1 MVLLNLPG
9 YQSLEFFHQGAEN
22 LLFTGRQ
29 SDSEREV
36 VLKTT
41 VTDTPSLEQFAR
53 WRREFE
59 TLQSLEGSA
68 TVEPIECVVV
78 DNRPIL
84 VLERFRG
91 ASLQE
96 VRLTETGLFL
106 RLALRLVEALDSL
119 HLRGYV
125 HQRLTPE
132 TILVNS
138 EQTEVRLINLDQAS
152 RSPGVPSDQTFRASL
167 SFIAP
172 EQTGRVERTVDF
184 RTDLYALGGI
194 FYQLLT
200 GRPPHREEDQAAL
213 IHAQIARLPEPPH
226 LVAEVPP
233 TVSQLVMKL
242 LAKSETERYQSCSGL
257 HFDLS
262 RCLEEWEIGGDISK
276 FRPGQ
281 LDVSY
286 RLEMPERLYGR
297 DSQLTSLLEA
307 FEKARGGEVVWVQL
321 RGNSGVGK
329 STLAKAARKKFI
341 RQGGL
346 FVAGKFQ
353 PYHQNR
359 PYHALLESFEELALI
374 FLGETE
380 QGLKLWKKRILE
392 AVSPNGALIT
402 ELAPLLGELLGPQPE
417 LSALNPTESLNR
429 FQLVVQDFLT
439 AVGTPEHPL
448 VILLE
453 DLHWADHPTLDLLKV
468 ILTNRLQRNLLIVG
482 TFRDGE
488 KDYSQ
493 SLKQLFDS
501 LQERAVTTY
510 DISVDPFNLHELTLL
525 TGETLSSR
533 PSKELQLAEFLLERT
548 GGNPFFVRQLLELLR
563 ESGKLKVAGGLWDWD
578 PEALRTV
585 EMTDSVAEM
594 MAGRIQTLDAKTQSI
609 LGIAACVGSHFEAEV
624 LESISDYDRS
634 EVTEALNS
642 CAREGLLHL
651 IVSDRRS
658 QELKSRYSFAHDQIQ
673 AAAYSLLGKAERPRF
688 HCLIGEH
695 LLTKT
700 EPDKGGDRIFDVVSH
715 LNLGA
720 DQHKDTSRRLRLN
733 IDAGQRALQAAAY
746 RSAMSYL
753 LTALELLGPEGW
765 ENDYDLT
772 LLAHIEAAEAAYL
785 SADFETVDRLTNEV
799 VARARDNLTIA
810 RIYEVKVQALMAER
824 RLPEAVETGF
834 RALALLGEEMPA
846 RATAQQVAE
855 EFEAVRNAVPDSQI
869 EALGELQL
877 MVCPQ
882 KLAAMRML
890 VTVFSSVYLSQPE
903 YLPILAC
910 RQVRL
915 SALHGN
921 APQSAYSYAAY
932 GLLLC
937 GPLDD
942 PKTGYRFGTVALG
955 LLESRNEVRMKA
967 RVWHVVMTF
976 TRPWK
981 DHLQTTLA
989 PLLEAHRSGLVS
1001 GDFEYSAF
1009 AALVHCY
1016 FSYFAG
1022 LGLGEVEQK
1031 FESFG
1036 PVIARTGQKTTLRYL
1051 DIWRR
1056 MIQDLKCKPVFPTG
1070 TRGDFSDQNLEA
1082 LAGDRTA
1089 LFFVHFTRMNLEYTY
1104 SRFHDAAS
1112 SSERAGRYLDGVTAN
1127 ICSAIYLFWDAL
1139 ILLALFRVEADSE
1152 LTVSARNHLSKL
1164 SELADHSPGNFL
1176 HKVRLIEAE
1185 LARNENREGDA
1196 LRLYEQAMEG
1206 AASNGYLQEEALAF
1220 ELAAEFYGEMG
1231 LPRLARYHFT
1241 QAVSRYARWGASGK
1255 VEHMQN
1261 QTVTPL
1267 PVSES
1272 SPAAP
1277 TMDLDSILK
1286 ASQAISKELVLPEL
1300 VSALLR
1306 ISMENA
1312 GSDRALLLLQEEDEL
1327 MVYAERTL
1335 RQEEQVRFFSGVR
1348 YDSWG
1353 DDGSPLLP
1361 SSVINFVKRTHEQ
1374 IIESRGASRFDRDPY
1389 FEVCQPQ
1396 SFLCGPLVHRG
1407 QLVGL
1412 LYLEN
1417 HLTKNAFTTT
1427 RLEVLRLL
1435 SGHAAISIHN
1445 AQLFRNLE
1453 AAGRELER
1461 REQQLAQFLEAV
1473 PIGIFVTND
1482 QGEPS
1487 YANSAAKAILG
1498 SGVAPGTPK
1507 EQLAQV
1513 YGIYLA
1519 GTDRLYP
1526 SERLPV
1532 ALALKGES
1540 VRAEDLEVEVEGRRR
1555 RLAVTGTPVADET
1568 GKIVFAIAV
1577 FEDITENKAAQALL
1591 EDYSRTLEAEVEQ
1604 RTSEV
1609 EQAKLAAETANEAK
1623 SNFLANMS
1631 HEVRTPLNAV
1641 LGLTSLA
1648 LRSGPSPRIA
1658 DYLRKVHSCSRSLLH
1673 IINDILDFSRIEAGQ
1688 MKIDKIDFNLRE
1700 LLESLNNVVG
1710 DEAHR
1715 KGLEFLV
1722 ALDSNVPRALHGD
1735 SYRIGQVL
1743 TNLVYNAVK
1752 FTHQGTVM
1760 VRASLAR
1767 DSGRPSIR
1775 FSVVDTGIGIE
1786 PEALPGLFESF
1797 TQVDASTTRKYGG
1810 AGLGLAICRNLVEL
1824 MGGQLD
1830 AASEPGR
1837 GSTFSFTLQLERQ
1850 NEEIV
1855 EPVLSPEFRGK
1866 KVLIVD
1872 DNSAAGVVLEE
1883 LLASMGLESVT
1894 ALNRS
1899 EALSALEN
1907 HTFSLILVDWKMP
1920 EEDSLETALTVGRQT
1935 PCYLMS
1941 TTYDQGELAELVR
1954 ETDLSGLLAKPVC
1967 RHELFDVALEA
1978 FGAQAGSKTQDL
1990 DAWDLEGRLKGLKV
2004 LVAED
2009 IELNRQIIRDVLELV
2024 GVGVTLVSNGREA
2037 IDAVRAGA
2045 FDAVLMDVQMPVM
2058 DGFEATAQLRRLGY
2072 DKLPII
2078 AITARAMEGDLELC
2092 LKAGMDAH
2100 VTKPIS
2106 VPEFLRVLAGQTV
2119 ADDTAPAVAP
2129 GKRLSQNLPAGNEL
2143 ERLRPHLQSFSRTHA
2158 GLVDEVASALREGG
2172 EADQPLHKLVGLAG
2186 NLGLGSLH
2194 RDALELQEALRNDLE
2209 YQSLLTGLERSMS
2222 EALKAIAELDS
2233 AAPSR
2238 RRMTMQE
2245 WAELEQLLRTKDF
2258 KASVLFDSLVNE
2270 VEGLEALLPSMD
2282 QLDFEGALAK
2292 LREMPLGSLRAE

>member
-1 MVLLNLPG
+1 MLL
-9 YQSLEFFHQGAEN
+9 AA
-22 LLFTGRQ
+22 RQ

-59 TLQSLEGSA
+59 TLHSLEGSA
-68 TVEPIECVVV
+68 TLEPVECVVV
-78 DNRPIL
+78 DNRPVL

-91 ASLQE
+91 TCLQD
-96 VRLTETGLFL
+96 VRPLEPAPFL
-106 RLALRLVEALDSL
+106 RLALRLAEALDSL
-119 HLRGYV
+119 HRRGYV

-138 EQTEVRLINLDQAS
+138 DHTRVCLINLDQAS
-152 RSPGVPSDQTFRASL
+152 RSPSLPSDQSFRASL

-172 EQTGRVERTVDF
+172 EQTGRVDKAVDF

-200 GRPPHREEDQAAL
+200 GRPPYREEDQAAL
-213 IHAQIARLPEPPH
+213 IHAQIARLPEPPDQ
-226 LVAEVPP
+226 VVPEVPP

-242 LAKSETERYQSCSGL
+242 LAKSQSERYQSCSGL
-257 HFDLS
+257 QFDLT
-262 RCLEEWEIGGDISK
+262 RCLEEWEKGGEISK

-286 RLEMPERLYGR
+286 RLEMPKRLYGR
-297 DSQLTSLLEA
+297 DSQLASLLSA
-307 FEKARGGEVVWVQL
+307 FERARGGEVIWVQL

-329 STLAKAARKKFI
+329 STLAEAARKNFI

-346 FVAGKFQ
+346 FVTGKFQ

-359 PYHALLESFEELALI
+359 PYHALLESFGELALLL
-374 FLGETE
+374 LGETE

-392 AVSPNGALIT
+392 AVHPNGALLT

-417 LSALNPTESLNR
+417 LPVLTPTESMNR

-439 AVGTPEHPL
+439 AVATPEHPL

-453 DLHWADHPTLDLLKV
+453 DLHWADRPTLNILEVL
-468 ILTNRLQRNLLIVG
+468 LTNRLQRNLLVVG

-488 KDYSQ
+488 KEQ
-493 SLKQLFDS
+493 TLPLHRLFKSLKEKS
-501 LQERAVTTY
+501 VTTF
-510 DISVDPFNLHELTLL
+510 DIKVEPFNLDELTLL

-533 PSKELQLAEFLLERT
+533 PSKELELAKFLLERT

-563 ESGKLKVAGGLWDWD
+563 ESGKLRVADGLWDWE
-578 PEALRTV
+578 PEELRTV
-585 EMTDSVAEM
+585 EMMDSVAEM
-594 MAGRIQTLDAKTQSI
+594 MARRIKTLDSKTRDI
-609 LGIAACVGSHFEAEV
+609 LGIAACVGSHFELDV
-624 LESISDYDRS
+624 LESITNYSRTEISEGLDR
-634 EVTEALNS
+634 
-642 CAREGLLHL
+642 CAREGLLYFV
-651 IVSDRRS
+651 VSDRRS
-658 QELKSRYSFAHDQIQ
+658 QDLRQRYLFAHDQIQ
-673 AAAYSLLGKAERPRF
+673 AAAYSLLNEVDRPRY
-688 HCLIGEH
+688 HRTIGEH
-695 LLTKT
+695 LLAKL
-700 EPDKGGDRIFDVVSH
+700 EPEKRGDRIFEIVSH

-720 DQHKDTSRRLRLN
+720 DQHSDTNSRLRLN
-733 IDAGQRALQAAAY
+733 IDAGQRALKAAAY
-746 RSAMSYL
+746 SSALSYL
-753 LTALELLGPEGW
+753 LTALRLLGQEGW
-765 ENDYDLT
+765 EGDYDLT
-772 LLAHIEAAEAAYL
+772 LLVHIEAAEAAYL
-785 SADFETVDRLTNEV
+785 CADFETVARLTGEV
-799 VARARDNLTIA
+799 VDRARDNLTIA
-810 RIYEVKVQALMAER
+810 RIYDVKVQALMAER
-824 RLPEAVETGF
+824 RLSEAVETGF
-834 RALALLGEEMPA
+834 HALALLGEEMPVQ
-846 RATAQQVAE
+846 ATPREVAE
-855 EFEAVRNAVPDSQI
+855 EFEAVQRAVPASRI
-869 EALGELQL
+869 EALGELQA

-882 KLAAMRML
+882 KLAAMKML
-890 VTVFSSVYLSQPE
+890 VTVFSSVYLSRPE

-937 GPLDD
+937 GPLSDL
-942 PKTGYRFGTVALG
+942 KTGYRYGTVALK
-955 LLESRNEVRMKA
+955 LLESSDDVRMKA

-976 TRPWK
+976 TRPWQ
-981 DHLQTTLA
+981 DHLQTTLD
-989 PLLEAHRSGLVS
+989 PLLEAHRCGLVS

-1016 FSYFAG
+1016 YSYFSG
-1022 LGLGEVEQK
+1022 MGLGEVEQK
-1031 FESFG
+1031 IEVFG
-1036 PVIARTGQKTTLRYL
+1036 PVIARTGQKTTYRYL
-1051 DIWRR
+1051 RIWRR
-1056 MIQDLKCKPVFPTG
+1056 TVQDLRRRPVEPTDSQG
-1070 TRGDFSDQNLEA
+1070 EFSDPNLDA

-1089 LFFVHFTRMNLEYTY
+1089 LFFVYFTRMNLEYTY
-1104 SRFHDAAS
+1104 GRFHQAAS
-1112 SSERAGRYLDGVTAN
+1112 SSKQAGRYLDGVTAN
-1127 ICSAIYLFWDAL
+1127 VCSALYLFWDAL
-1139 ILLALFRVEADSE
+1139 IQLALFRIEGDPKMAA
-1152 LTVSARNHLSKL
+1152 SAGKQLSKL
-1164 SELADHSPGNFL
+1164 REFADHAPTNFL
-1176 HKVRLIEAE
+1176 HKVTLVEAE
-1185 LARNENREGDA
+1185 LARSENREGEA
-1196 LRLYEQAMEG
+1196 LRLYEKAMEG
-1206 AASNGYLQEEALAF
+1206 AASNGYLHEEALAF
-1220 ELAAEFYGEMG
+1220 ELAAEFYEEME

-1255 VEHMQN
+1255 VDHLQN
-1261 QTVTPL
+1261 QTVPPL
-1267 PVSES
+1267 PVNES
-1272 SPAAP
+1272 SPAVPA
-1277 TMDLDSILK
+1277 MDLDSILK

-1312 GSDRALLLLQEEDEL
+1312 GSDRALLLLQEEEEL
-1327 MVYAERTL
+1327 TVYAERSL
-1335 RQEEQVRFFSGVR
+1335 RREDQVRFLSGVR
-1348 YDSWG
+1348 YDSRK
-1353 DDGSPLLP
+1353 DDGSPYLP
-1361 SSVINFVKRTHEQ
+1361 TSVVNFVKRTHEQ

-1389 FEVCQPQ
+1389 FDVCEPQ
-1396 SFLCGPLVHRG
+1396 SFLCGPLIHRG

-1453 AAGRELER
+1453 EAGRELER
-1461 REQQLAQFLEAV
+1461 REQQLAHFLEAV

-1498 SGVAPGTPK
+1498 SGVEPGTPK
-1507 EQLAQV
+1507 EQLAEV
-1513 YGIYLA
+1513 YRIYLA
-1519 GTDRLYP
+1519 GTNRLYP

-1532 ALALKGES
+1532 ALALQGES

-1555 RLAVTGTPVADET
+1555 RLAATGTPVTDEE

-1591 EDYSRTLEAEVEQ
+1591 EDYSRTLEAEVEE

-1609 EQAKLAAETANEAK
+1609 EQAKLVAEAASQAK

-1641 LGLTSLA
+1641 LGLTSLT

-1722 ALDSNVPRALHGD
+1722 ALDSNVPRGLHGD

-1752 FTHQGTVM
+1752 FTHTGTVM
-1760 VRASLAR
+1760 VRASLQR

-1775 FSVVDTGIGIE
+1775 FSVTDTGIGIE

-1797 TQVDASTTRKYGG
+1797 TQVDASSTRKYGG

-1824 MGGQLD
+1824 MGGRLE
-1830 AASEPGR
+1830 AVSEPGR
-1837 GSTFSFTLQLERQ
+1837 GSTFSFILELERQ
-1850 NEEIV
+1850 NEEIT
-1855 EPVLSPEFRGK
+1855 EPVLSPEYRGR
-1866 KVLIVD
+1866 KVLVVD
-1872 DNSAAGVVLEE
+1872 DNRTVGGVLEE
-1883 LLASMGLESVT
+1883 LLSSMGLASVC
-1894 ALNRS
+1894 AHDQKQ
-1899 EALSALEN
+1899 ALSALEE

-1920 EEDSLETALTVGRQT
+1920 GEDSLETALSLSCQA

-1941 TTYDQGELAELVR
+1941 TTYDQGELAELIR

-1967 RHELFDVALEA
+1967 RHELFEVALEA
-1978 FGAQAGSKTQDL
+1978 FGAQAGTKTQDL

-2024 GVGVTLVSNGREA
+2024 GVEVVLVSDGHQA
-2037 IDAVRAGA
+2037 IEAVRAET

-2058 DGFEATAQLRRLGY
+2058 DGFEATAQLRLMGY

-2119 ADDTAPAVAP
+2119 ADDGAPAVAP
-2129 GKRLSQNLPAGNEL
+2129 GKALHRSLPMGNEL
-2143 ERLRPHLQSFSRTHA
+2143 ERLKPHLQSFSRTHA
-2158 GLVDEVASALREGG
+2158 RLVDEVAAAIRKG
-2172 EADQPLHKLVGLAG
+2172 EDPDQPLHKLVGLAG

-2194 RDALELQEALRNDLE
+2194 HAALELQTALRNNLDHLSHLNHLE
-2209 YQSLLTGLERSMS
+2209 TSMS
-2222 EALKAIAELDS
+2222 EALKAIADLDS
-2233 AAPSR
+2233 APRTR
-2238 RRMTMQE
+2238 RRMTVRE
-2245 WAELEQLLRTKDF
+2245 WTELEQLLRTKDF
-2258 KASVLFDSLVNE
+2258 RASVLFDSLVGE
-2270 VEGLEALLPSMD
+2270 VEGLEPLLASMD
-2282 QLDFEGALAK
+2282 QLDFEGALTR
-2292 LREMPLGSLRAE
+2292 LREMPLGSLSTE